1 MDKQHAHSRRALIV
15 TALPVEYAGVRHD
28 LSDIQEEELP
38 HGMVAEV
45 GALRGSATSW
55 SVWLIEAGMGNENA
69 ALETD
74 RAVAHLRP
82 EVVMF
87 VGIAGGRKDVEI
99 GDVVVASKVYG
110 YESGKDEDTFRP
122 RPDAPEPTYR
132 ILQRARA
139 VARQGAWRERLHLPD
154 GQCSPAVR
162 IKPIAAGEKVVGSRK
177 SAVARLLEEHYNDTA
192 AVDMEGHGFHRAMHA
207 RAGVEALVIRGV
219 SDLFDNKAVTDA
231 AGGQQLAVRNATA
244 FALEVLSQFEP
255 QNPSSLV
262 PANSAE
268 QDFWER
274 LRIVAADLYDRGPEQ
289 EGIWERAGG
298 ELKRIRTNQPASGAW
313 FEAIKLLRQ
322 GSGKDLSVQSLLHE
336 MEHDFPESPEIQ
348 SLLRFIND

>member
-1 MDKQHAHSRRALIV
+1 MDKQHSPSRRALIV
-15 TALPVEYAGVRHD
+15 TALPVEYAGVRHH
-28 LSDIQEEELP
+28 LSDVQEEELP

-45 GALRGSATSW
+45 GALGGPKTPW

-74 RAVAHLRP
+74 RAVAHIRP
-82 EVVMF
+82 EVVLF

-110 YESGKDEDTFRP
+110 YESGKDEETFRP

-132 ILQRARA
+132 LLQRARA
-139 VARQGAWRERLHLPD
+139 VARQDAWRERLHLAD
-154 GQCSPAVR
+154 GQRSPEVR

-177 SAVARLLEEHYNDTA
+177 SAVAKLLDEHYNDTA

-231 AGGQQLAVRNATA
+231 VGGQTLAVRNATA
-244 FALEVLSQFEP
+244 FALEVLSKFEI
-255 QNPSSLV
+255 QNSSLLV
-262 PANSAE
+262 SPE
-268 QDFWER
+268 PVQVDFWER

-298 ELKRIRTNQPASGAW
+298 ELKRIRTNQSASAAW
-313 FEAIKLLRQ
+313 YEAIKLLRQ
-322 GSGKDLSVQSLLHE
+322 GSGKALSVRSLLLA
-336 MEHDFPESPEIQ
+336 MQLDFPDSLEIQ
-348 SLLRFIND
+348 DLLRCISD

>member
-1 MDKQHAHSRRALIV
+1 MDREHFPSRRALIV
-15 TALPVEYAGVRHD
+15 TALPVEYGGVRQH
-28 LSDIQEEELP
+28 LSDVQEEELP

-45 GALRGSATSW
+45 GVFRGPSTSW

-99 GDVVVASKVYG
+99 GDVVVASRVYG
-110 YESGKDEDTFRP
+110 YESGKDEDSFRP

-139 VARQGAWRERLHLPD
+139 AARQGAWRERLQLADEQRLPE
-154 GQCSPAVR
+154 VR
-162 IKPIAAGEKVVGSRK
+162 IKPVAAGEKVVGSRK
-177 SAVARLLEEHYNDTA
+177 SAVAKLLDEHYNDTA

-207 RAGVEALVIRGV
+207 RAGVEALVVRGV
-219 SDLFDNKAVTDA
+219 SDLFDNKAVTDS
-231 AGGQQLAVRNATA
+231 AGGQPLAVRNAAA
-244 FALEVLSQFEP
+244 FALEVLAKFET
-255 QNPSSLV
+255 QNSSSTV
-262 PANSAE
+262 PPDPAE
-268 QDFWER
+268 QDLWER
-274 LRIVAADLYDRGPEQ
+274 LRIVAAELYDRGPEQ

-298 ELKRIRTNQPASGAW
+298 ELRRIRTNQSASGAW

-322 GSGKDLSVQSLLHE
+322 GSGKALSVRSLLRA
-336 MEHDFPESPEIQ
+336 MQQDFPDSAEIQ
-348 SLLRFIND
+348 SLLRLVSD